1 MFLGY
6 DPKAQAFATEA
17 LKICSLEFFLYGFCL
32 VTAGFFTGLDQ
43 GTISAII
50 AFCQSLI
57 APIVF
62 IYLLPVLVGVEN
74 IWFAA
79 PAAMVVGAILGT
91 TFLTRKWSKLEEI
104 VDMDDESE

>member
-1 MFLGY
+1 MPDL
-6 DPKAQAFATEA
+6 
-17 LKICSLEFFLYGFCL
+17 L
-32 VTAGFFTGLDQ
+32 
-43 GTISAII
+43 ISAII

-104 VDMDDESE
+104 VDMGDESE